1 MRSRLIIGVAAT
13 LGLAGGASAECI
25 VSSDAGAAARP
36 IDMTVQADASI
47 VASMSL
53 LPKLMHLDYAHEAA
67 NRPSCD
73 LGSFTAGTSSYALY
87 GEDKAGRVRKA
98 IPAKK
103 GDPIAEIMPVT
114 DMVKMIEA
122 SKQGKQAPVEGY
134 LLATLTK
141 TDFTGW
147 RYYSGLPDPAA
158 LKRDM
163 AEMLGGGAT
172 PIFRNGA
179 DGKTAIFVPNK

>member
-1 MRSRLIIGVAAT
+1 MSARLVIGVAAA
-13 LGLAGGASAECI
+13 LALAGGASAECT
-25 VSSDAGAAARP
+25 VSADAGAAARP

-53 LPKLMHLDYAHEAA
+53 LPKLMHLDYAREVSSK
-67 NRPSCD
+67 PSCD
-73 LGSFTAGTSSYALY
+73 LGSFSAGTASYQLY
-87 GEDKAGRVRKA
+87 GDDKPGRRRKA
-98 IPAKK
+98 IPAAK
-103 GDPIAEIMPVT
+103 GDPVAEIMPVT
-114 DMVKMIEA
+114 DVVKMIEA

-134 LLATLTK
+134 LLATITK

-147 RYYSGLPDPAA
+147 RYYSGLPDQIV

-163 AEMLGGGAT
+163 AEILGGGAT

-179 DGKTAIFVPNK
+179 DGKTAIFMPGK